1 MTSGAVDARDAG
13 GGGGG
18 DEVGTGGGLA
28 GLEPSNT
35 GELGAGVAVVALRAS
50 ILTDLSR
57 DTLTLLAGTVLTAGM
72 WELLAVGPHTLP
84 VTHSPL
90 VPHLLADLNCY
101 HYYHYHHHHHHHHN
115 SSGVCVIYFLEEK
128 YAKPNPPHKE
138 SDVRP
143 VLGMMSCYRKFRK
156 KTKPKTK
163 RYKPPLLCI
172 NKTV

>member
-1 MTSGAVDARDAG
+1 MNRIKDYCDYTRQEGSVEGWLTSGAVDARDAG

-35 GELGAGVAVVALRAS
+35 GELGAGVAVVALRGS

-72 WELLAVGPHTLP
+72 WELFAVGPHTLP

-101 HYYHYHHHHHHHHN
+101 HYYHYHHRNYHHR
-115 SSGVCVIYFLEEK
+115 GVG
-128 YAKPNPPHKE
+128 A
-138 SDVRP
+138 DD
-143 VLGMMSCYRKFRK
+143 
-156 KTKPKTK
+156 
-163 RYKPPLLCI
+163 LCG
-172 NKTV
+172 